1 MPGSGGEALGRREPT
16 AANTE
21 TERAGR
27 RRSADEVG
35 PVDYGGDAACWLSHV
50 CTECG
55 ALVEGSTA
63 TPCWRCGTVHD
74 PTT

>member
-1 MPGSGGEALGRREPT
+1 MPEDEHA
-16 AANTE
+16 
-21 TERAGR
+21 
-27 RRSADEVG
+27 RSADATDDVVSRAERRFAEA
-35 PVDYGGDAACWLSHV
+35 DGGDAACWLRYV

-74 PTT
+74 PSA